1 MLLNLQCSYQKK
13 SGRVTHPAGLANCL
27 PRGHSPP
34 EKEKK
39 REIKFNHASCENAK
53 RTDTQVVLIMADMI
67 LLVGYHIHQD
77 GYDTMVTSNITG
89 RKSDLYTEGDK
100 VLLLE

>member
-1 MLLNLQCSYQKK
+1 
-13 SGRVTHPAGLANCL
+13 
-27 PRGHSPP
+27 
-34 EKEKK
+34 
-39 REIKFNHASCENAK
+39 
-53 RTDTQVVLIMADMI
+53 MADMI